1 MLFRSHDPA
10 AQTAMEQLPRLAG
23 SEVHSSV
30 ILSQVDEAVFRRL
43 GMHLTCE
50 PVYETKKLYHK

>member
-1 MLFRSHDPA
+1 
-10 AQTAMEQLPRLAG
+10 MEQLPRLAG